1 MGCPMKAREFLLIPG
16 RAQGFTLV
24 ELLVV
29 VVILAIIAAI
39 VVPQFSSATD
49 DAKESVLASNLARM
63 RSAVDLYKEQHGHY
77 PGDADASGAS
87 CPGGGT
93 PGVGTTASAAL
104 RATAFAEELTMY
116 TSLAGLACST
126 TDTTFK
132 FGPYLKTAEL
142 GEAGL
147 PDNPVTAANAIAVV
161 TSGNLSMT
169 SVSTTGGW
177 KYDAV
182 IGKLIADHQD
192 FDDI

>member
-1 MGCPMKAREFLLIPG
+1 MKAREFRMSQG

-77 PGDADASGAS
+77 PGDAAANGGG

-93 PGVGTTASAAL
+93 AGTGTTASAAL
-104 RATAFAEELTMY
+104 RATAFAEQLTMY
-116 TSLAGLACST
+116 TNAAGDACST

-132 FGPYLKTAEL
+132 FGPYLKTAVL

-147 PDNPVTAANAIAVV
+147 PENSVTQANAVAVV
-161 TSGNLSMT
+161 TTGNLSMT

>member
-1 MGCPMKAREFLLIPG
+1 MKAREFYLSRD
-16 RAQGFTLV
+16 RAKGFTLV

-49 DAKESVLASNLARM
+49 DAKESVSASNLARM

-77 PGDADASGAS
+77 PGDADSNGGG
-87 CPGGGT
+87 CPGSGT
-93 PGVGTTASAAL
+93 VGTGTTASATL
-104 RATAFAEELTMY
+104 RAKAFGDQLTMY
-116 TSLAGLACST
+116 TNAAGDACST
-126 TDTTFK
+126 TDTSFK
-132 FGPYLKTAEL
+132 FGPYLKSAVL

-147 PDNPVTAANAIAVV
+147 PENPITQANAIAVV
-161 TSGNLSMT
+161 TTGDLTMT

-177 KYDAV
+177 RYDAT